1 MLNLGKVLGLI
12 VAVVLGIA
20 LYGVLDYSYTI
31 QSVGLGI
38 LAIYFAPIIGL
49 AIFGVIGLVAYFIEK
64 RQKLNYL
71 KTL

>member
-20 LYGVLDYSYTI
+20 LYGVLGYSYTI

-38 LAIYFAPIIGL
+38 LAIYFAPIIFLAVLGL
-49 AIFGVIGLVAYFIEK
+49 LGLVAYYVEK
-64 RQKLNYL
+64 VEKLNYL

>member
-20 LYGVLDYSYTI
+20 LYGVLGYNYEI

-38 LAIYFAPIIGL
+38 LAIYFAPIIFL
-49 AIFGVIGLVAYFIEK
+49 AIFGVIGLVAYYVEK
-64 RQKLNYL
+64 REKLNYL